1 MGNYLNLQL
10 FAKSNSTT
18 QSRTE
23 SGETSSTQGG
33 SHSESSGWSNTN
45 SSSQSQTVG
54 HEEGGSHSEGSGK
67 SWASGQVEAQTQA
80 QRDKYNTDYQQG
92 NKAQDAYQRLQD
104 TLDKKPQFQS
114 QYENKLNELYDS
126 IMNRDKFSYDFNAD
140 SMYQMYKDKYTQAGK
155 KAMENTMAQNAALS
169 GGYGSSYAQTAG
181 QQTYQNYLQQLN
193 DMLPTLRNQA
203 YSEYQDEANRQLQ
216 QYNLTNDAYN
226 REYGQY
232 RDLVSDWQSDR
243 AFNQSNYQDER
254 NFDYNQFANE
264 RNYWNQE
271 YWNERNAEQSSY
283 NTSDSRNWA
292 DSTSNTNTNSTS
304 STQYGETTN
313 TSNWSNTNSNAW
325 SNTNSSTNYSDNSGS
340 SSAKLQKAF
349 NGTVNG
355 LNSGAANGAASGA
368 DNIWSNSSSYKDSL
382 TPQYDSRGFQ
392 LNTQPQYDDRGFM
405 LNPQSGSANL
415 KTDSYIA
422 PGTYNMT
429 GLENNSALKNAS
441 NARINNLVE
450 DMMNAMSANGRVE
463 LDDIRKNI
471 IAIGGT
477 QNDVNWVEEQARK
490 RLGY

>member
-1 MGNYLNLQL
+1 
-10 FAKSNSTT
+10 
-18 QSRTE
+18 
-23 SGETSSTQGG
+23 
-33 SHSESSGWSNTN
+33 
-45 SSSQSQTVG
+45 
-54 HEEGGSHSEGSGK
+54 
-67 SWASGQVEAQTQA
+67 
-80 QRDKYNTDYQQG
+80 
-92 NKAQDAYQRLQD
+92 
-104 TLDKKPQFQS
+104 
-114 QYENKLNELYDS
+114 
-126 IMNRDKFSYDFNAD
+126 MNRDKFSYDFNAD

-304 STQYGETTN
+304 STQFGETTN

-340 SSAKLQKAF
+340 SSAKLQSAF
-349 NGTVNG
+349 NGAVKGLGNGIAALADGVNSW
-355 LNSGAANGAASGA
+355 NNNNG
-368 DNIWSNSSSYKDSL
+368 YKESL

-405 LNPQSGSANL
+405 LNPQSGSANTR
-415 KTDSYIA
+415 TDSYLA
-422 PGTYNMT
+422 T
-429 GLENNSALKNAS
+429 GSYDMSSLSSNSAIRNTS
-441 NARINNLVE
+441 NADINELI
-450 DMMNAMSANGRVE
+450 DRLAYANGSASAQQVKE
-463 LDDIRKNI
+463 DIL
-471 IAIGGT
+471 AIGGT
-477 QNDVNWVEEQARK
+477 KEDVKWFENEAAK
-490 RLGY
+490 RLRR